1 VNIVLLGAPGAGK
14 GTQAELLVEWLG
26 IPHVASGD
34 LFRENLRNKTKLGLE
49 AKRYT
54 DSGELVPDSVT
65 IAMVAERLSRPDC
78 AGGVLLDG
86 FPRTIGQAQA
96 LDEILAARGGA
107 VDSVPYIKVRYETLL
122 ARLAGRW
129 TCRDCGAV
137 YHALFKPPKKEGV
150 CDECGGELYQRPDDT
165 PETQRRRIDVYFEQ
179 TEPLIEHYRMR
190 GLLVVIDGEQDIEAV
205 QHDLRAAIVDVRRR
219 CESDEAFGQV

>member
-1 VNIVLLGAPGAGK
+1 MNIVLLGAPGAGK

-34 LFRENLRNKTKLGLE
+34 LFRENLKNETELGLE

-54 DSGELVPDSVT
+54 EAGELVPDSVT

-78 AGGVLLDG
+78 AEGVLLDG

-107 VDSVPYIKVRYETLL
+107 VDLVPYIKVGYETLL

-129 TCRDCGAV
+129 TCRNCGAV
-137 YHALFKPPKKEGV
+137 YHALFNPPKREGI
-150 CDECGGELYQRPDDT
+150 CDECGGELYQRTDDT
-165 PETQRRRIDVYFEQ
+165 PETQKRRIDVYLEQ
-179 TEPLIEHYRMR
+179 TEPLIAHYRTR
-190 GLLVVIDGEQDIEAV
+190 GLLVEIDGEQEIEAV
-205 QHDLRAAIVDVRRR
+205 QDDLRAAIEDVRRR
-219 CESDEAFGQV
+219 QESSRATGRI